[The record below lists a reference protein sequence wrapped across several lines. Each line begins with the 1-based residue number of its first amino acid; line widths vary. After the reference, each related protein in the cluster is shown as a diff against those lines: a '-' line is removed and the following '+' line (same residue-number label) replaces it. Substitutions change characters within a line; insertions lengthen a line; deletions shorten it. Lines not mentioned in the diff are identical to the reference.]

1 MRPYVCSALVRPA
14 APLSDPSSEGMLTDA
29 VDDDVLS
36 RAIMQHFPGCYIH
49 ETLGAGG
56 VSACFAAVLVDNTEV
71 AVKVTRKGYK
81 TAGTNI
87 EAFAEV
93 RNAAHCLP
101 DTRAEGMLS
110 RADSVPPQ
118 LVLVPRHNACPLPF

>member
-1 MRPYVCSALVRPA
+1 MRPYVCSALARPA

-56 VSACFAAVLVDNTEV
+56 VSACFAAEMDDCTEV
-71 AVKVTRKGYK
+71 AVKVTRKGYR
-81 TAGTNI
+81 TTGTNI

-93 RNAAHCLP
+93 KKTAHCPP
-101 DTRAEGMLS
+101 DAQAEDMLI
-110 RADSVPPQ
+110 RADLEPPQ
-118 LVLVPRHNACPLPF
+118 SVLFPSHNALPLPS